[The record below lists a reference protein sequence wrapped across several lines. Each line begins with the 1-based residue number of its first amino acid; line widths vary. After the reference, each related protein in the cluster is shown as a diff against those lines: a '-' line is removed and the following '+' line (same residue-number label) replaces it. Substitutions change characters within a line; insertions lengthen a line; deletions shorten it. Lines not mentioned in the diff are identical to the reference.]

1 MDGLILAWMLLT
13 THIAKK
19 LKIPLPK
26 MLALCMALRSGV
38 EALHRSADV
47 CEIDL
52 SRPHK
57 GDTP

>member
-1 MDGLILAWMLLT
+1 MT

-19 LKIPLPK
+19 LKIPLAG
-26 MLALCMALRSGV
+26 MLTLCAALSNDV
-38 EALHRSADV
+38 EALNRSADTY
-47 CEIDL
+47 EIDL